1 LTIPTWVYFQAAFV
15 VVLFCL
21 LVGWTLLCLAVG
33 QARARAGDY
42 AAAERWYQLTFNHRN
57 RMGGWLNI
65 AAAQLLAGNPEMAEK
80 TFRQVFDDARR
91 RRDRRL
97 ERMSLVNLGASLIA
111 QRRTVEA
118 TPILEWVVR
127 GRPPRKQPR
136 EGAAALFNLAWI
148 AFLSG
153 DFEAAGRRTAVA
165 RAAAGRAG
173 PDLATLLALMEAR
186 LATRAGRFDEA
197 AQSLGAAERR
207 ARAAVDRG
215 LADQVRIAAGVL
227 DYLTGNREAG
237 LEKVLAGAE
246 SLRGPDRR
254 DLGARWLTGLAHI
267 ARRQGDKAT
276 AGRLEPV
283 AAGLR
288 GMLPIPSPED
298 CAVYLK
304 A

>member
-1 LTIPTWVYFQAAFV
+1 LTIPQWVYSQAALIV
-15 VVLFCL
+15 LLFCL

-42 AAAERWYQLTFNHRN
+42 AAADRWYQLTFNHRN

-65 AAAQLLAGNPEMAEK
+65 AAAQLLAGDPETAEK
-80 TFRQVFDDARR
+80 TFRVVFDDARR

-97 ERMSLVNLGASLIA
+97 ERISLVNLGASLIA

-127 GRPPRKQPR
+127 GRLGRQAR
-136 EGAAALFNLAWI
+136 ERAPALYNLAWI

-153 DFEAAGRRTAVA
+153 DFEAAGRGTAVA

-173 PDLATLLALMEAR
+173 SDLATLLALMEAR

-197 AQSLGAAERR
+197 AESLALAERR

-215 LADQVRIAAGVL
+215 LADQVRIAGGVL

-237 LEKVLAGAE
+237 VEKVLAGATALK
-246 SLRGPDRR
+246 SPDRR
-254 DLGARWLTGLAHI
+254 DLAARWLTGLAHL
-267 ARRQGDKAT
+267 AREQGDQAS
-276 AGRLEPV
+276 ARRLEPV

-288 GMLPIPSPED
+288 GLLPIPSPED
-298 CAVYLK
+298 CAAYLK